1 MTGTV
6 RRVMSPVQ
14 WAMLVGLSVLW
25 GGSFFFAGV
34 AVREVPPL
42 TVAAVRAAGAA
53 LILNAALPLVGLRL
67 PKGVAIW
74 GAFAIMGVINNV
86 IPFALIFWG
95 QSHIPS
101 GLASIL
107 NATTPLSTIVVAH
120 WATSDEKMAGHRLLG
135 VLVGFFGVAAMVGP
149 QMLLAGLGANVFAQ
163 LAVVLAGFSYACAGV
178 YGRRFARL
186 GVSPVLTATGQVT
199 ASGLVLVPVALLVDQ
214 PWLLPS
220 PSVPVWASLVG
231 LAALSTAL
239 AYVVYFRI
247 LAAAGATNLLL
258 VTFLIPVSAV
268 TLGAVVLGE
277 RLEPRHFVGMALISL
292 GLAFIDGRP
301 FRLLLRRIW
310 PPRA

>member
-1 MTGTV
+1 
-6 RRVMSPVQ
+6 
-14 WAMLVGLSVLW
+14 
-25 GGSFFFAGV
+25 
-34 AVREVPPL
+34 VPPL

-67 PKGVAIW
+67 PSGSHIW
-74 GAFAIMGVINNV
+74 LAFAVMGVINNV

-120 WATSDEKMAGHRLLG
+120 LATSDEKMAGGRLLG
-135 VLVGFFGVAAMVGP
+135 VLVGFFGVATMVGP
-149 QMLLAGLGANVFAQ
+149 QMLLAGLGTDVFAQ
-163 LAVVLAGFSYACAGV
+163 LAIVLAGVSYACAGV
-178 YGRRFARL
+178 YGRRVARM
-186 GVSPVLTATGQVT
+186 GVTPLLTATGQVT
-199 ASGLVLVPVALLVDQ
+199 ASGLILVPIALVFDQ
-214 PWLLPS
+214 PWTLPP
-220 PSVPVWASLVG
+220 PSLPVWGALFG

-268 TLGAVVLGE
+268 TMGAMVLGE
-277 RLEPRHFVGMALISL
+277 RLEPRHFVGMALIGL

-301 FRLLLRRIW
+301 FRFISQRI
-310 PPRA
+310 RASRV

>member
-1 MTGTV
+1 
-6 RRVMSPVQ
+6 MSPAQ
-14 WAMLVGLSVLW
+14 WAMLIGLSILW

-34 AVREVPPL
+34 AVQEVPPL

-67 PKGVAIW
+67 PSGSHIW
-74 GAFAIMGVINNV
+74 LAFAVMGVINNV

-120 WATSDEKMAGHRLLG
+120 LATSDEKMAGGRLLG
-135 VLVGFFGVAAMVGP
+135 VLVGFFGVATMVGP
-149 QMLLAGLGANVFAQ
+149 QMLLAGLGTDVFAQ
-163 LAVVLAGFSYACAGV
+163 LAIVLAGVSYACAGV
-178 YGRRFARL
+178 YGRRFARM
-186 GVSPVLTATGQVT
+186 GVTPLLTATGQVT
-199 ASGLVLVPVALLVDQ
+199 ASGLILVPIALVFDQ
-214 PWLLPS
+214 PWTLPP
-220 PSVPVWASLVG
+220 PSLPVWGALFG

-268 TLGAVVLGE
+268 TMGAMVLGE
-277 RLEPRHFVGMALISL
+277 RLEPRHFVGMALIGL

-301 FRLLLRRIW
+301 FRFISQRI
-310 PPRA
+310 RASRV